1 MKTVILKWNPAI
13 SSYSMLHYLSDIRML
28 NVSGMSNFNW
38 SVWDYEQIHEIDKF
52 YWLKVGQHG
61 QVGIVGTGTIT
72 SEPYTGEDWSGNGR
86 QTYYVE
92 YEAEM
97 LLNPDAMPILTAE
110 KLQEAIP
117 DFEWTGGHSGMV
129 LTDEQATKLDAL
141 WNDFVKENNETFEKA
156 QNLGRGDSDLI
167 FIKGEEE
174 EQEED
179 DFLEED
185 EQDAENEDMALI
197 VSNAESG
204 IWSEEIRD
212 LVDGFDEIN
221 GTVGSFHD
229 SELLSV
235 SIDHDTRTAIMK
247 FHMMNGVN
255 LFLTLLFEKVEEY
268 EFNAY
273 DLSYATYLDFGYFVR
288 QGDTILFQ
296 LDGYGS
302 ISAGRMKVLSVEPI
316 EE

>member
-1 MKTVILKWNPAI
+1 
-13 SSYSMLHYLSDIRML
+13 
-28 NVSGMSNFNW
+28 
-38 SVWDYEQIHEIDKF
+38 
-52 YWLKVGQHG
+52 
-61 QVGIVGTGTIT
+61 
-72 SEPYTGEDWSGNGR
+72 
-86 QTYYVE
+86 
-92 YEAEM
+92 
-97 LLNPDAMPILTAE
+97 
-110 KLQEAIP
+110 
-117 DFEWTGGHSGMV
+117 MV
-129 LTDEQATKLDAL
+129 LTDDQASALDAL
-141 WNDFVKENNETFEKA
+141 WNDFVKENNEAFEKA

-179 DFLEED
+179 DFFEED
-185 EQDAENEDMALI
+185 EQDAENDDMALI

-235 SIDHDTRTAIMK
+235 SIDHDTRTAVMK
-247 FHMMNGVN
+247 FHMMNGGN

-268 EFNAY
+268 EMNAY
-273 DLSYATYLDFGYFVR
+273 ELTSGTYLDFGYFVR